1 MTVKRMVI
9 VGGGAGGLALAS
21 KLGRKLGKRKK
32 LDICL
37 IDKSPIHIWKPKLH
51 EVAVGAVDRSLDG
64 LLYRDHGLKNGY
76 RFMRGEVTGCDVEA
90 NKLQLA
96 PVFAEDG
103 ELLLAER
110 EVSYDYLV
118 FALGSV
124 SNTFGTPGALD
135 NCILLDNLHNA
146 ELFHQKLLDAL
157 LQLSESE
164 DKKLGIGIVGA
175 GATGVELAA
184 ELFHV
189 IDTVNEFGYQ
199 NVSDGHLDVHLI
211 EASPKILP
219 QLPERISARAQ
230 SLLDRIGVKLHIGV
244 HVKEVTKEGF
254 ITHDDNLIPSDIK
267 VWAAGVQGPEVC
279 KNFTQLPI
287 TKRNQIQ
294 VDEFMRVKD
303 VENVYAIGDCV
314 ELELEEGKF
323 APPRA
328 QAADQ
333 MAHQLY
339 KNFVGKFSGRRAE
352 KAFEYRDY
360 GSLVSLS
367 RFSAVGNL
375 MGNLRSGQFFVEGH
389 VARLMYMS
397 LYQRH
402 LSSLFGYFSALIYR
416 MAQKLL
422 RWQRPKLKL
431 H

>member
-21 KLGRKLGKRKK
+21 KLGRKLGVRKK

-76 RFMRGEVTGCDVEA
+76 RFMRGEVTGCDVDA

-254 ITHDDNLIPSDIK
+254 ITHDGNLIPSDIK

-294 VDEFMRVKD
+294 VDEFMRVKGI
-303 VENVYAIGDCV
+303 ENVYAIGDCV

-339 KNFVGKFSGRRAE
+339 KNFVGKLSGRRAE
-352 KAFEYRDY
+352 KAFEYKDY